1 MSERK
6 LDQILESLDSIN
18 ERVAT
23 LKADVAAIERRV
35 EKHNQRLAIIA
46 TQNEIEMLRK
56 AVLELQDVVHEHIPT
71 VHLRESP
78 VEKEEPA
85 GVNARLDQYSDK
97 VDF

>member
-1 MSERK
+1 
-6 LDQILESLDSIN
+6 
-18 ERVAT
+18 
-23 LKADVAAIERRV
+23 
-35 EKHNQRLAIIA
+35 
-46 TQNEIEMLRK
+46 MLRK